1 MTDAEKFSA
10 ITKKLEEGG
19 WLAKTEDHKI
29 EGIAE
34 FKDHAITS
42 SKHPL
47 SIITG
52 ATNYPFNKI
61 NAQDWNALI
70 HHVLVLEQRIE
81 ALEK

>member
-19 WLAKTEDHKI
+19 WL
-29 EGIAE
+29 AE